1 VRLVKLGFNDVTID
15 LHPRLSV
22 LTGLDAEARAA
33 LVEAVRAL
41 PRGHATVGGV
51 VEAHDVLFDL
61 SDEVLDLFELRA
73 PEVDPVVTV
82 EDVTSREPEPAEAE
96 AQEEAEEHAEEVLE
110 ARAADLEEQLAVLE
124 APDGAALAAAMEA
137 LEAAP
142 APTTSPD
149 AEAVLDELLALDE
162 RIGALDAPDPSTGV
176 ARIAAARDRVEAARA
191 ELLAAQRAAGPR
203 HDPELVAELEAAHHE
218 LVEASEALGGRFG
231 QRRAQRRVEEARA
244 REDAALAALG
254 LVSYTDFHLGV
265 LHRQPGVG
273 HASRVEAAE
282 EDLARAEEALEALE
296 AEGRATAQADLA
308 RAELARERERLLER
322 AAGILGHAPGPDPVA
337 DLRAHRVGGPDHDAA
352 RQGLAAEL
360 VAVGVALDAADGAA
374 PLADEEL
381 VALARAWLHEAGQA
395 RVRAREASD
404 GLAHLRGAT
413 GPAADPAP
421 AAPQAQAD
429 PVSSGDRQ
437 QLVEDLEWYLLGRL
451 ASQRS
456 VSYVGSVPML
466 VDGVLDGLPPGAA
479 VEVLERLEPVSESVQ
494 LIVMADDAAVVAWA
508 EGRDASEVALVT
520 AGRRH

>member
-1 VRLVKLGFNDVTID
+1 VRLVKLGFHDVTID

-22 LTGLDAEARAA
+22 LTGLGVEARAA
-33 LVEAVRAL
+33 LLEAVRAL
-41 PRGHATVGGV
+41 PRGHAAVGGV

-61 SDEVLDLFELRA
+61 TNEVLDLFELRA
-73 PEVDPVVTV
+73 PEVDPVVAV
-82 EDVTSREPEPAEAE
+82 ADVTSRGPE
-96 AQEEAEEHAEEVLE
+96 QEEEVLE

-124 APDGAALAAAMEA
+124 APDGTALAAAIEA

-149 AEAVLDELLALDE
+149 AEAVLDELLAIEE
-162 RIGALDAPDPSTGV
+162 RIRALDVTDPGTGV

-203 HDPELVAELEAAHHE
+203 QDPELVAELEAAHHE

-231 QRRAQRRVEEARA
+231 KRRAQQRVEEARA

-265 LHRQPGVG
+265 LYRQPGVG
-273 HASRVEAAE
+273 HAGRVEAAE

-296 AEGRATAQADLA
+296 AEGRSSEQADVA

-322 AAGILGHAPGPDPVA
+322 AAGILGHEPGPDPVA

-352 RQGLAAEL
+352 RQGLVAEL
-360 VAVGVALDAADGAA
+360 VAVGVALDADDGAA
-374 PLADEEL
+374 GSLTDDEL
-381 VALARAWLHEAGQA
+381 VALARAWLREAGQA
-395 RVRAREASD
+395 RARAREAAD
-404 GLAHLRGAT
+404 GLAHLRDG
-413 GPAADPAP
+413 GPAP
-421 AAPQAQAD
+421 APAPAPSQAQAD
-429 PVSSGDRQ
+429 AARSGDRQ

-479 VEVLERLEPVSESVQ
+479 VEVLERLEPVSASVQ
-494 LIVMADDAAVVAWA
+494 LIVVADDPAVVAWA

-520 AGRRH
+520 AGRRD